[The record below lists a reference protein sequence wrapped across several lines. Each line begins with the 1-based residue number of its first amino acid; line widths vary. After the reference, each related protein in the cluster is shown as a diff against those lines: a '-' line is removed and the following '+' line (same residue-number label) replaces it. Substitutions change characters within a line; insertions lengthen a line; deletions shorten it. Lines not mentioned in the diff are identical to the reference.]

1 MFFPVY
7 KGKGD
12 RTGLERRKPK
22 TPKVAGVRAPRLF
35 CVGGEKF
42 GFSRCKAARADET
55 EQKHLLRIFAAATLK
70 KNLWRTFAKLR
81 TQSVLVGLLPF
92 KPPKHEK
99 PNRGITLPRSE
110 RPSECGARP
119 PLPGGANGAWGTAE
133 PAPAGGALVH

>member
-22 TPKVAGVRAPRLF
+22 TPKVAGVRTPRLF

-55 EQKHLLRIFAAATLK
+55 DQKHLLRIFAAATLK
-70 KNLWRTFAKLR
+70 KNLWSTFARLR
-81 TQSVLVGLLPF
+81 TQSVLVGVLPF

-110 RPSECGARP
+110 QPSERQVSPSPSEGRTVP
-119 PLPGGANGAWGTAE
+119 TPLAQ